1 MHPLVNAGN
10 ESQAVP
16 WRINRGV
23 LVVMRGVRRQCRG
36 QGVAQAAEP
45 TFSDRSAAAE
55 LLAEELQ
62 FYTAMNRAIA
72 ALRAETTPKA
82 PSPEAVST
90 FLKPTH
96 ERYHD

>member
-1 MHPLVNAGN
+1 MQPLVNAGD
-10 ESQAVP
+10 EIAAVP

-23 LVVMRGVRRQCRG
+23 LVVMRACAGNVEVKGLPKRPNLLFQN
-36 QGVAQAAEP
+36 
-45 TFSDRSAAAE
+45 RSAAAE